1 MVVIGGKA
9 GLDVTGTVEVFNPVD
24 DSWQTVPELT
34 LREPRYSF
42 CAVPGKPF
50 FQNILSSLLC
60 YLKSELTVREP
71 RYSFCAVP
79 GKALF
84 PPLFVVFALLFKIR
98 AHAQG
103 AMLQLLRSA
112 G

>member
-9 GLDVTGTVEVFNPVD
+9 GVDVTGTVEVFNPVD
-24 DSWQTVPELT
+24 DTWQTVPELT
-34 LREPRYSF
+34 L
-42 CAVPGKPF
+42 
-50 FQNILSSLLC
+50 
-60 YLKSELTVREP
+60 REP

-84 PPLFVVFALLFKIR
+84 PPLFVVFALLFEIR

-103 AMLQLLRSA
+103 AALQFLRRA
-112 G
+112 R

>member
-42 CAVPGKPF
+42 CAVPGKAL
-50 FQNILSSLLC
+50 FQN
-60 YLKSELTVREP
+60 V
-71 RYSFCAVP
+71 
-79 GKALF
+79 
-84 PPLFVVFALLFKIR
+84 FVVFALLFKIR

-103 AMLQLLRSA
+103 AALQLLRSA

>member
-24 DSWQTVPELT
+24 DTWQTVPELT

-42 CAVPGKPF
+42 CAVPGKAL

-60 YLKSELTVREP
+60 YLKSELTLREP

-84 PPLFVVFALLFKIR
+84 KNICRLCFAI
-98 AHAQG
+98 
-103 AMLQLLRSA
+103 
-112 G
+112 

>member
-24 DSWQTVPELT
+24 DTWQTVPELT

-42 CAVPGKPF
+42 CAVPGKD
-50 FQNILSSLLC
+50 
-60 YLKSELTVREP
+60 
-71 RYSFCAVP
+71 
-79 GKALF
+79 LF
-84 PPLFVVFALLFKIR
+84 APLFVVFALLFEIR
-98 AHAQG
+98 AHAQVAALQFLRG
-103 AMLQLLRSA
+103 A